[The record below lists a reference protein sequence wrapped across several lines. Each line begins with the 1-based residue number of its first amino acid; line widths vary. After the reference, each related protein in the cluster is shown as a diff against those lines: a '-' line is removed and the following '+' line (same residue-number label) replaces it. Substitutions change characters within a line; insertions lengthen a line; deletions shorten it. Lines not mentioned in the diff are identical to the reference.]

1 MLWGWVIL
9 ECKIT
14 DGKLTEG
21 EGVFAQG
28 TKHARTVPECKK
40 CKCKDCEM
48 YHRGL
53 LCNESF
59 KKKGKRENDHKIVC
73 TLLLDETL
81 IVSRKM

>member
-1 MLWGWVIL
+1 MLWGWVII

-59 KKKGKRENDHKIVC
+59 KKKENEKMTTRLYVRC
-73 TLLLDETL
+73 CWMRLL
-81 IVSRKM
+81 